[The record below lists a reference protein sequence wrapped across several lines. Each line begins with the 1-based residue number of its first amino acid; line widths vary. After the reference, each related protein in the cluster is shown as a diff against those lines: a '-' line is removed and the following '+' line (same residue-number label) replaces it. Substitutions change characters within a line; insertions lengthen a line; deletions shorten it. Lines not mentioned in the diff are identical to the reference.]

1 MCLPGPGEGWS
12 AAGKNPKCGRFGV
25 NMGESNKYY
34 VTVEVDRCI
43 IPGGLMICATNKD
56 IAAQKAEMKIALQ
69 MRDAISVR
77 AINVREG

>member
-1 MCLPGPGEGWS
+1 
-12 AAGKNPKCGRFGV
+12 
-25 NMGESNKYY
+25 MGEPNKYY

-43 IPGGLMICATNKD
+43 IPGGLMICAATKD

-77 AINVREG
+77 AIHVREG